1 MAAARVLCKRLTPLF
16 LAAHASSSSVTCA
29 GAAAAARTGMA
40 LMKNNPMKPPF
51 SDSINGAKR
60 PFSSTST
67 KNTDP
72 LELTQVCISVVFDG
86 YHWVH
91 ILCRWP
97 MLWHPLGNLGLF
109 FFPIIVVDK

>member
-72 LELTQVCISVVFDG
+72 FVSSERGLCSYIFLFVNMTFISSVLTVREC
-86 YHWVH
+86 
-91 ILCRWP
+91 
-97 MLWHPLGNLGLF
+97 
-109 FFPIIVVDK
+109 